1 MVGRSGQL
9 DELRFL
15 LANPV
20 PGVALVGGE
29 AGIGKTR
36 LVRELVS
43 GLPDDTLV
51 LTGQADPGGLGRP
64 FELLLDALHDEL
76 PVDDDRLVALRRP
89 DDPQA
94 PLAARLESARAM
106 VADVIS
112 GRTAVLVLDDLH
124 WADSESVAVFERIAG
139 VDDGPSLV
147 IGTYRPTE
155 VNRRHPLAEAL
166 ARVERRPSVAH
177 LRLTRLDVAGVQDL
191 LGAIHGDVVPFRVA
205 ETMHARTGGNPY
217 FLEQLVVAAG
227 GVPLEELGSQPLP
240 WNLAEVLGSQVDD
253 LEPVERHVIETA
265 AVLGRRVP
273 FDVLAEVAGV
283 DEGELIAVLRNLV
296 AGGLLLETDPDVF
309 GFRHDLAREAI
320 EGRLLG
326 REHRRIHEAA
336 LDLLRRTNSSD
347 LAAMARHAHRA
358 GRLDEMM
365 DLVRAGARHY
375 QSIGSSHQALGL
387 AELGLSEADG
397 DMELRSAAAHAA
409 WLAGLH
415 DDAIEH
421 ARRLQLAS

>member
-1 MVGRSGQL
+1 M
-9 DELRFL
+9 
-15 LANPV
+15 
-20 PGVALVGGE
+20 LV
-29 AGIGKTR
+29 
-36 LVRELVS
+36 
-43 GLPDDTLV
+43 
-51 LTGQADPGGLGRP
+51 
-64 FELLLDALHDEL
+64 F
-76 PVDDDRLVALRRP
+76 
-89 DDPQA
+89 
-94 PLAARLESARAM
+94 
-106 VADVIS
+106 
-112 GRTAVLVLDDLH
+112 DDLH

-177 LRLTRLDVAGVQDL
+177 LRLTRLDVAGVQDF
-191 LGAIHGDVVPFRVA
+191 LGAIYGDAVPFRVA
-205 ETMHARTGGNPY
+205 ETLHARTGGNPY

-253 LEPVERHVIETA
+253 LEPAERHVIETA

-273 FDVLAEVAGV
+273 FDVLAAVAGV
-283 DEGELIAVLRNLV
+283 DEGELIAVLRRLV
-296 AGGLLLETDPDVF
+296 AGGLLRRDRPRRLRVPPRPGAGGDRGPA
-309 GFRHDLAREAI
+309 ARARAPPHPR
-320 EGRLLG
+320 GRL
-326 REHRRIHEAA
+326 
-336 LDLLRRTNSSD
+336 DVLRRTNSSD
-347 LAAMARHAHRA
+347 LAAMARHAHGA

-365 DLVRAGARHY
+365 DLARAGARHY

-421 ARRLQLAS
+421 ARRLQLDS